1 MKYSLRDPDRKRD
14 LGLTL
19 ERKKKKKKGQIHFV
33 TVVVLRAGLS
43 LTGQSILSNHP
54 SFRLHF

>member
-1 MKYSLRDPDRKRD
+1 MKYSLRDPGRKRD

-19 ERKKKKKKGQIHFV
+19 ERGKKGQIDFV